1 MGVIVQTLYIL
12 SSQKVFIL
20 KDSMNATIKQKENLK
35 IKDFCNTRKIL
46 LKNFPSIQQKL
57 HIIAV

>member
-20 KDSMNATIKQKENLK
+20 KDSMNATIKQNENLK

-46 LKNFPSIQQKL
+46 LKNFLVFNKNYI
-57 HIIAV
+57 